1 MAAEVRLGATA
12 ESATLDL
19 HDPRMYDVVLPLEQ
33 IPMRDP
39 DRWLQSFAT
48 GLNRQPGVDFAV
60 ERFAPATIKI
70 HVRCYL
76 EQFDQHIGVLKH
88 LVALANQNY
97 GDPEADER
105 RRRDEAQDRA
115 ASKAEGERE
124 VLEYVNGLLLD
135 RGGLP

>member
-1 MAAEVRLGATA
+1 MAADVRLGTVA
-12 ESATLDL
+12 ESATQDL
-19 HDPRMYDVVLPLEQ
+19 NDPRMYDVVLPLEE

-39 DRWLQSFAT
+39 DRWLQSFDEAV
-48 GLNRQPGVDFAV
+48 NRQAGVDFSV
-60 ERFAPATIKI
+60 ERLAPSTIKI
-70 HVRCYL
+70 HVRCYK
-76 EQFDQHIGVLKH
+76 EQFNQHLGVLKH

-124 VLEYVNGLLLD
+124 VLDHVNGLL
-135 RGGLP
+135 

>member
-1 MAAEVRLGATA
+1 MAAHVRLGATA
-12 ESATLDL
+12 ESATQDM
-19 HDPRMYDVVLPLEQ
+19 HNHRVYDVVLPLEE

-39 DRWLQSFAT
+39 DRWLQSFDEV
-48 GLNRQPGVDFAV
+48 LNRQAGVDFAV
-60 ERFAPATIKI
+60 ERLAPATIKI
-70 HVRCYL
+70 HVRCYK

-97 GDPEADER
+97 GDPEADEQ

-124 VLEYVNGLLLD
+124 VLDHVNGLL
-135 RGGLP
+135 